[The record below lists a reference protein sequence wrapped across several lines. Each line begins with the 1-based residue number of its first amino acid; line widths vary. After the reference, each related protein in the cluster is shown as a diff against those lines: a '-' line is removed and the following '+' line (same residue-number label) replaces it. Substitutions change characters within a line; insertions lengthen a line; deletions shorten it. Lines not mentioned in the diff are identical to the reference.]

1 MTVDVELKRAFK
13 TGKIEI
19 GMKDTEKSVL
29 FGTAKAVVMVSSVNS
44 ADKVRMKHICEL
56 AKIPFVLLN
65 HIPLELG
72 TIIGLSYPVSAV
84 SVIDEGKSK
93 ILAELAQ

>member
-13 TGKIEI
+13 TGKLEI
-19 GMKDTEKSVL
+19 GIKDAEKSVL
-29 FGTAKAVVMVSSVNS
+29 FGDAKAIVMVAS
-44 ADKVRMKHICEL
+44 ARDTDKVRLKHFCTL
-56 AKIPFVLLN
+56 SKIPFVLVN

-72 TIIGLSYPVSAV
+72 KVIGLSYPVSAV

-93 ILAELAQ
+93 VLAELA